1 MGISKE
7 QIEAKVSHKDILD
20 HFLRPYYGTQP
31 IKQGVLISN
40 PLLARK
46 QETPSFNVY
55 FKGGVWRFKDFI
67 GMDGSA
73 FDLVMLLF
81 GTDFPGACKII
92 NQEMNLGLD
101 SDFNSDVQ
109 RVYVPKKEPEYIDER
124 NYNYD
129 IEYMKW
135 TKELLTFWERYGI
148 KQEHLDYYNVNALRS
163 VYAYNKNNEMYHIEA
178 TETEPIYGYI
188 QEGWAKIYRPYSHP
202 MKFLYIGDKSKDFVF
217 GLEELPEKGK
227 TLYLV
232 GGEKDVI
239 TMYAHGMS
247 AVCLNSETASLLNY
261 PDLLKLITEKR
272 FEKYIVMYDNDP
284 VGIEQMD
291 KVVEEFPIFTKKLV
305 PEMEFGNDI
314 SDYYK
319 NYYAKRAQNN

>member
-1 MGISKE
+1 MSISKE
-7 QIEAKVSHKDILD
+7 QIEHRVSHKDILD
-20 HFLRPYYGTQP
+20 HFLKPYYGGRP
-31 IKQGVLISN
+31 IKQGELISN

-46 QETPSFNVY
+46 QETPSFNVH
-55 FKGGVWRFKDFI
+55 FKGGVWRWKDFT
-67 GMDGSA
+67 GMSGSC
-73 FDLVMLLF
+73 FDLVMIMYGVSF
-81 GTDFPGACKII
+81 NEACSII
-92 NQEMNLGLD
+92 NQEMNLGLE
-101 SDFNSDVQ
+101 SDFNKVVKP
-109 RVYVPKKEPEYIDER
+109 VYVPKKEPEYIDER

-129 IEYMKW
+129 VEHMKW

-178 TETEPIYGYI
+178 TSTEPIYGYI

-202 MKFLYIGDKSKDFVF
+202 MKFLYIGDKPKDFVF

-247 AVCLNSETASLLNY
+247 AVCLNSETSSLLNY
-261 PDLLKLITEKR
+261 PKLLELFKGNR
-272 FEKYIVMYDNDP
+272 FDKYVVLYDNDE

-291 KVVEEFPIFTKKLV
+291 KVVEEFPIFTKKVV
-305 PEMEFGNDI
+305 PELDYGNDI
-314 SDYYK
+314 SDWYK
-319 NYYAKRAQNN
+319 NYYNGNK